1 MESIQNL
8 RFGLVKLDNEEEDE
22 KKSHNMFNDV
32 IKIFQWYTG
41 CAVAFDRQ
49 NIHLYHIA

>member
-22 KKSHNMFNDV
+22 KKSHDIFNDV
-32 IKIFQWYTG
+32 IKIFQYLMVHWL
-41 CAVAFDRQ
+41 CRR
-49 NIHLYHIA
+49 I